1 MSRADYVQAVLR
13 AYLALRE
20 TPAQARPTD
29 RVLALDLHQQQISI
43 DQIRAA
49 ILLAAGRRIHRSPEA
64 PKLAKIRSLAYFV
77 PVIRELDSLENI
89 EGYLKYLQS
98 TARREQGQHP
108 GSDYTE

>member
-1 MSRADYVQAVLR
+1 MSKCDYVQAILR
-13 AYLALRE
+13 AYLEQQE

-29 RVLALDLHQQQISI
+29 RVLALDLYQQQVSI

-49 ILLAAGRRIHRSPEA
+49 ILLAAGRRIQRSPEA
-64 PKLAKIRSLAYFV
+64 PKLAKIRSLAYFA
-77 PVIRELDSLENI
+77 PVIRELDGLEDI

-98 TARREQGQHP
+98 TARREQGLHT